1 MTVESCIAFCSA
13 GGFSL
18 AGVEFGDECYCDRA
32 LQSSG
37 MLTGAKNCDVPCSGN
52 LTEVCGAG
60 NFLDVYWNGAPLPI
74 IPQTVGTWKYYGC
87 FSDSVASRA
96 LPNQTIPESVTV
108 ESCTSACKAKD
119 FAVAGLEFGL
129 ECWCSSSIP
138 TSSLL
143 SDSDCSTGCKANTT
157 EVCGGP
163 SKLTVYEDTTGQ
175 ICLSTTHSPNF
186 NLTTSN
192 CTHTAWTLQGC
203 YTDTSASR
211 ALAGASYVNASAM
224 TVESCIA
231 FCSAGGFSLAGV
243 EFGDECYCD
252 HALQSSA
259 TLANAGNCNTPCSG
273 NSTELCGAG
282 NFVDVYWNGAPIPV
296 VPQQVGTWKY
306 DGCFSDSTTS
316 RVLPNR
322 QIISGGVTVESCT
335 SACKTNGFAVAGLEF
350 GQECWCG
357 SSLPTSSLLSDSD
370 CSTACT
376 ANTTEFCGGASK
388 LTVYQDTTGQI
399 CLSTSHSANFNLAAV
414 FLTPPTTGAASV
426 PLHVTLIQTVT
437 LVSWSILSVRSLPFF
452 LGTKI

>member
-1 MTVESCIAFCSA
+1 MPFPTLCAVVV
-13 GGFSL
+13 L
-18 AGVEFGDECYCDRA
+18 
-32 LQSSG
+32 
-37 MLTGAKNCDVPCSGN
+37 
-52 LTEVCGAG
+52 
-60 NFLDVYWNGAPLPI
+60 
-74 IPQTVGTWKYYGC
+74 
-87 FSDSVASRA
+87 A
-96 LPNQTIPESVTV
+96 LPYV
-108 ESCTSACKAKD
+108 SASGINRVQARD
-119 FAVAGLEFGL
+119 A
-129 ECWCSSSIP
+129 
-138 TSSLL
+138 
-143 SDSDCSTGCKANTT
+143 
-157 EVCGGP
+157 
-163 SKLTVYEDTTGQ
+163 
-175 ICLSTTHSPNF
+175 
-186 NLTTSN
+186 
-192 CTHTAWTLQGC
+192 AWTLQGC

-231 FCSAGGFSLAGV
+231 FCSTGGFSLAGV

-296 VPQQVGTWKY
+296 IPQQVGTWKY

-322 QIISGGVTVESCT
+322 QIIPGGVTVESCT
-335 SACKTNGFAVAGLEF
+335 SACKANGFAVAGLEF